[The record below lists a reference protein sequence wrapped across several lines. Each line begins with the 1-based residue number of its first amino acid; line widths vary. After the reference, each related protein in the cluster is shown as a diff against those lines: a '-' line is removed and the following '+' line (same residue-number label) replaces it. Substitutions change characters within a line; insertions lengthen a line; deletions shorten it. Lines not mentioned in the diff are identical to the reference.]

1 MHLFLGRPKRSIV
14 SIFLLISLLSISC
27 APPGKHAGS
36 GKNKING
43 SEKDSSGT
51 GESSEIKSG
60 NGAGDY
66 SCETANRACIGSILG
81 RADSFTDT
89 ADSEGASPTNLV
101 NASCDFSKLRPLR
114 GTEKD
119 AAPFLKACIMS
130 APAGGIVAI
139 PAGTYT
145 LYSHLTIDRGITL
158 TTAGIPVTAPGCQIS
173 GACAVLRAGLSMQG
187 LLDPKTRV
195 GFLFRIAG
203 TGTTIHHIV
212 FDARKP
218 ARSDADRKLCA
229 TSGGIGW
236 VGFWNTCADCKFTK
250 NVVTNALCSSNMVV
264 EESIRSEISH
274 SVFSNAGTHGS
285 RVADGLTILHADH
298 SNISYNQFSNNADID
313 LVLGECP
320 GCMIEMNRVTHYDN
334 PAGDPWLSSAFGGIF
349 LNAWPGTSGDYTGA
363 ILRDN
368 YVDGGPSRSIGQ
380 GIAFGTYQWQFIF
393 TPDPAMIKLG
403 WSYPPR
409 PTRGFTAYNN
419 YVTNSQA
426 GFVINKDVV
435 AGTFGDNYASGNTGN
450 NACIVSGGQRRDL
463 YSYVMTSGAQ
473 VTFTGKSVGQA
484 YFASADY
491 HNQYPN
497 DAPGC
502 VTKTTNV
509 KPAPNAAGAE
519 RIFRHIIK
527 ELYAEH
533 LGRNAEPAA
542 YANLLPQF
550 AAGSAT
556 QLSLRNSILGSNE
569 YCQRWLRGQYQI
581 FLHRLPEPAAYKNW
595 CGQITAKKITFDQI
609 RNIIANSPEAVA
621 KR

>member
-1 MHLFLGRPKRSIV
+1 MF
-14 SIFLLISLLSISC
+14 SLVTLSC
-27 APPGKHAGS
+27 APASDDAGS
-36 GKNKING
+36 GANKIKG
-43 SEKDSSGT
+43 SEIDSAGSAQ
-51 GESSEIKSG
+51 SPEIKSG
-60 NGAGDY
+60 NGAGEF
-66 SCETANRACIGSILG
+66 SCDSSSRSCIGSVLA
-81 RADSFTDT
+81 RTNTFTEEAVSDDS
-89 ADSEGASPTNLV
+89 SSTNLV
-101 NASCDFSKLRPLR
+101 AATCDFSRLIPLR

-119 AAPFLKACIMS
+119 AAPFLKACIKS
-130 APAGGIVAI
+130 TPAGGVVAI

-145 LYSHLTIDRGITL
+145 LYSYLTIDRGITL
-158 TTAGIPVTAPGCQIS
+158 TTAGIPITAPGCQVT
-173 GACAVLRAGLSMQG
+173 GACAVLRAGLTMQG

-218 ARSDADRKLCA
+218 ARSDVDRKLCA

-264 EESIRSEISH
+264 EEAIRSEISH

-285 RVADGLTILHADH
+285 RVADGLTILHAAQ

-393 TPDPAMIKLG
+393 KPDPAMIKLG
-403 WSYPPR
+403 WTYPPR

-419 YVTNSQA
+419 FVTNSQA
-426 GFVINKDVV
+426 GFVINKDV
-435 AGTFGDNYASGNTGN
+435 AGGNFGDNYASAHTGN
-450 NACIVSGGQRRDL
+450 NACIVSGGMRRDL
-463 YSYVMTSGAQ
+463 YSYVVTPGAL
-473 VTFTGKSVGQA
+473 VTFTGKNVGQA
-484 YFASADY
+484 YFANADY

-502 VTKTTNV
+502 VTKPTNV
-509 KPAPNAAGAE
+509 KPAPNAAGAQ

-527 ELYAEH
+527 ELYTEH
-533 LGRNAEPAA
+533 LGRDAEPAA

-556 QLSLRNSILGSNE
+556 QLSLRDSILGSNE
-569 YCQRWLRGQYQI
+569 YCQKWLRGQYQR
-581 FLHRLPEPAAYKNW
+581 FLKRLPEPAAYTNW
-595 CGQITAKKITFDQI
+595 CGQITAKKITFDQVA
-609 RNIIANSPEAVA
+609 NIIANSPEAIA